1 MFFMLQTNEMQ
12 SAAVFRSRLDE
23 LLGKHYSDRISVR
36 VKAAFEMKVKEG
48 ECIWKAPIG
57 YLNVRDKRGKA
68 DVIIDAEKAP
78 IVRQIFEMCANGS
91 SISDIAKAVNLKT
104 TVVSAILKNP
114 FYYGEMHVKSHDK
127 YYPHKYEKIITKE
140 IFDKCQEVKS
150 LKSKS

>member
-1 MFFMLQTNEMQ
+1 
-12 SAAVFRSRLDE
+12 V
-23 LLGKHYSDRISVR
+23 
-36 VKAAFEMKVKEG
+36 
-48 ECIWKAPIG
+48 KAPIG

-68 DVIIDAEKAP
+68 DVIIDTEKAQ
-78 IVRQIFEMCANGS
+78 IVRQIFEMCVNGS

-104 TVVSAILKNP
+104 TVVSAILKNS
-114 FYYGEMHVKSHDK
+114 FYYGEMYVKSHDK